1 MYFIKYIS
9 CFIFEKNQFFKNFKF
24 IYNVCQNNIMS
35 SFLNKLRKK
44 EEPII
49 EEQGPVWDDRIFWV
63 STLQKIAFP
72 VLNNLSKGSLRK
84 NMPYESPSLEG
95 QKFSY
100 LEAFARVFNG
110 IAPWLELGPDSSEE
124 GIVRENY
131 IQMTKKAIS
140 NAVNPNNNDY
150 IFVVEPKQSL
160 VDVALFA
167 QGLLRAKNQI
177 WLNLQMDDQARI
189 IRELKNTRVIAPY
202 ENHWLLFTSMIEA
215 ALLEFTGECDKE
227 RLSYG
232 VRKFRDELYMGDGI
246 YSDGESFTSGYF
258 NSMVIHPM
266 LNDILKVMRKYGI
279 NDGEFLDVQL
289 MRSSRLASQ
298 LERTISP
305 EGTYPLIGSCMGYRC
320 GIFHL
325 LSQAALLKILPRN
338 INPAQVRSALT
349 AVLKK
354 QFGENQNFSSSGWL
368 ILGLNGSQTDI
379 AENDI
384 NTGSLYFCC
393 TIFVALGL
401 DASDAFWTAPFAEWT
416 SIQAWNGHPL
426 QKDQSIDF

>member
-1 MYFIKYIS
+1 
-9 CFIFEKNQFFKNFKF
+9 
-24 IYNVCQNNIMS
+24 MS
-35 SFLNKLRKK
+35 SFLNRLKKK
-44 EEPII
+44 EDPII
-49 EEQGPVWDDRIFWV
+49 EEKVPVWEDRIYWI
-63 STLQKIAFP
+63 SILQKITNP
-72 VLNNLSKGSLRK
+72 VLNNLAKGSLRK
-84 NMPYESPSLEG
+84 NMPYESTSLEG

-124 GIVRENY
+124 GILREKY
-131 IQMTKKAIS
+131 IKMTMKAIS

-177 WLNLQMDDQARI
+177 WLNLPMDDQARI
-189 IRELKNTRVIAPY
+189 IRELKNTRMIAPY
-202 ENHWLLFTSMIEA
+202 ENHWLLFTAMIEA
-215 ALLEFTGECDKE
+215 VLLEFTGECDKE

-232 VRKFRDELYMGDGI
+232 IRRFRDEFYMGDGI
-246 YSDGESFTSGYF
+246 YSDGEGFTSDYF
-258 NSMVIHPM
+258 NSIVIHPM
-266 LNDILKVMRKYGI
+266 LNDVLKVMRKYGI
-279 NDGEFLDVQL
+279 REGEFLDVQL

-305 EGTYPLIGSCMGYRC
+305 EGTYPLLGSCLAYRC

-325 LSQAALLKILPRN
+325 LSQAALMKILPRN

-354 QFGENQNFSSSGWL
+354 QFGENQNFSSNGWL
-368 ILGLNGSQTDI
+368 LVGLNGSQIDI
-379 AENDI
+379 SESDI

-393 TIFVALGL
+393 SIFLALGL
-401 DASDAFWTAPFAEWT
+401 PASDLFWTEPYADWT
-416 SIQAWNGHPL
+416 SIKAWNGQQI

>member
-1 MYFIKYIS
+1 
-9 CFIFEKNQFFKNFKF
+9 
-24 IYNVCQNNIMS
+24 MS
-35 SFLNKLRKK
+35 SFLNRLKKK
-44 EEPII
+44 EDPII
-49 EEQGPVWDDRIFWV
+49 EEKVPVWEDRIYWI
-63 STLQKIAFP
+63 SILQKITNP
-72 VLNNLSKGSLRK
+72 VLNNLAKGSLRK
-84 NMPYESPSLEG
+84 NMPYESTSLEG

-124 GIVRENY
+124 GILREKY
-131 IQMTKKAIS
+131 IKMTMKAIS

-177 WLNLQMDDQARI
+177 WLNLPMDDQARI
-189 IRELKNTRVIAPY
+189 IRELKNTRMIAPY
-202 ENHWLLFTSMIEA
+202 ENHWLLFTAMIEA

-232 VRKFRDELYMGDGI
+232 IRRFRDEFYMGDGI
-246 YSDGESFTSGYF
+246 YSDGEGFTSDYF
-258 NSMVIHPM
+258 NSIVIHPM
-266 LNDILKVMRKYGI
+266 LNDVLKVMRKYGI
-279 NDGEFLDVQL
+279 REGEFLDVQL

-305 EGTYPLIGSCMGYRC
+305 EGTYPLLGSCLAYRC

-325 LSQAALLKILPRN
+325 LSQAALMKILPRN

-354 QFGENQNFSSSGWL
+354 QFGENQNFSSNGWL
-368 ILGLNGSQTDI
+368 LVGLNGSQIDI
-379 AENDI
+379 SESDI

-393 TIFVALGL
+393 SIFLALGL
-401 DASDAFWTAPFAEWT
+401 PALDLFWTEPYADWT
-416 SIQAWNGHPL
+416 SIKAWNGQQI

>member
-1 MYFIKYIS
+1 
-9 CFIFEKNQFFKNFKF
+9 
-24 IYNVCQNNIMS
+24 MS
-35 SFLNKLRKK
+35 SFFNRLKKK
-44 EEPII
+44 EDPII
-49 EEQGPVWDDRIFWV
+49 EEKVPIWEDRIYWI
-63 STLQKIAFP
+63 SILQKITNP
-72 VLNNLSKGSLRK
+72 VLNNLAKGSLRK
-84 NMPYESPSLEG
+84 NMPYESTSLEG

-124 GIVRENY
+124 GILREKY
-131 IQMTKKAIS
+131 IKMTMKAIS

-177 WLNLQMDDQARI
+177 WLNLPMDDQARI

-202 ENHWLLFTSMIEA
+202 ENHWLLFTAMIEA

-232 VRKFRDELYMGDGI
+232 IRRFRDEFYMGDGI
-246 YSDGESFTSGYF
+246 YSDGEGFTSDYF
-258 NSMVIHPM
+258 NSIVIHPM
-266 LNDILKVMRKYGI
+266 LNDVLKVMRKYGI
-279 NDGEFLDVQL
+279 REGEFLDVQL

-305 EGTYPLIGSCMGYRC
+305 EGTYPLLGSCLAYRC
-320 GIFHL
+320 GVFHL

-338 INPAQVRSALT
+338 INPSQVRSALT
-349 AVLKK
+349 AILKK
-354 QFGENQNFSSSGWL
+354 HFGENQNFSS
-368 ILGLNGSQTDI
+368 N
-379 AENDI
+379 
-384 NTGSLYFCC
+384 
-393 TIFVALGL
+393 
-401 DASDAFWTAPFAEWT
+401 
-416 SIQAWNGHPL
+416 
-426 QKDQSIDF
+426 

>member
-1 MYFIKYIS
+1 
-9 CFIFEKNQFFKNFKF
+9 
-24 IYNVCQNNIMS
+24 MS

-49 EEQGPVWDDRIFWV
+49 EEEGPVWDDRIFWV
-63 STLQKIAFP
+63 STLQKITFP
-72 VLNNLSKGSLRK
+72 VLSNLAKGSLRK

-124 GIVRENY
+124 GIVREKY
-131 IQMTKKAIS
+131 IQVTKKAIS

-150 IFVVEPKQSL
+150 IFIVEPKQSL

-189 IRELKNTRVIAPY
+189 IRELKNTRIIAPY

-232 VRKFRDELYMGDGI
+232 VSKFRDELYIGDGI
-246 YSDGESFTSGYF
+246 YSDGEEFASGYF

-289 MRSSRLASQ
+289 MRSSRLSSQ

-320 GIFHL
+320 GVFHL

-349 AVLKK
+349 EVLKK
-354 QFGENQNFSSSGWL
+354 QFAENQNFSSSGWL
-368 ILGLNGSQTDI
+368 LLGLNGSQTDI

-393 TIFVALGL
+393 TIFAALGL

-416 SIQAWNGHPL
+416 SMQAWNGHPL

>member
-1 MYFIKYIS
+1 
-9 CFIFEKNQFFKNFKF
+9 
-24 IYNVCQNNIMS
+24 MS
-35 SFLNKLRKK
+35 SFLNRLKKK
-44 EEPII
+44 EESII
-49 EEQGPVWDDRIFWV
+49 EEKVPDWEDRIYWI
-63 STLQKIAFP
+63 SILQKITNP
-72 VLNNLSKGSLRK
+72 VLNNLAKGSLRK
-84 NMPYESPSLEG
+84 NMPYESTSLEG

-124 GIVRENY
+124 GILREKY
-131 IQMTKKAIS
+131 IKMTMKAIS

-177 WLNLQMDDQARI
+177 WLNLPMDDQARI
-189 IRELKNTRVIAPY
+189 IRELKNTRMIAPY
-202 ENHWLLFTSMIEA
+202 ENHWLLFTAMIEA

-232 VRKFRDELYMGDGI
+232 IRRFRDEFYMGDGI
-246 YSDGESFTSGYF
+246 YSDGEGFTSDYF
-258 NSMVIHPM
+258 NSIVIHPM
-266 LNDILKVMRKYGI
+266 LNDVLKVMRKYGI
-279 NDGEFLDVQL
+279 REGEFLDVQL

-305 EGTYPLIGSCMGYRC
+305 EGTYPLLGSCLAYRC
-320 GIFHL
+320 GVFHL
-325 LSQAALLKILPRN
+325 LSQATLLKILPRN

-354 QFGENQNFSSSGWL
+354 QFGENQNFSSNGWL
-368 ILGLNGSQTDI
+368 LVGLNGSQLDI
-379 AENDI
+379 SESDI

-393 TIFVALGL
+393 SIFLALGL
-401 DASDAFWTAPFAEWT
+401 PASDLFWTEPYAEWT
-416 SIQAWNGHPL
+416 SIKAWNGQEI